1 MAARVIGFKQQEIEE
16 ASCPAG
22 MREVEFSSPMYP
34 GLKLVVTKNGRKS
47 YLHRYTICGEKQCLK
62 IGDYPAM
69 GVEEAALTVIAQ
81 RKQIN
86 QGIDPKPSRNIE
98 LQIPTLRGFCEK
110 TYIPHAQA
118 TKVSW
123 KDDLGKL
130 NGHIYSHLGH
140 LRMTEIKSMDIQDY
154 LNSLRDKCDLA
165 PATVNRH
172 RALLSK
178 IFKVAMMGEIV
189 SKNPCERVMKLK
201 ENNQIERYLDKDELE
216 RLVTVLKGGLTAG
229 RLNRTTVAGFLMLLF
244 TGARKMEVFNMRWL
258 DINFETCQ
266 WLLKHNKAGKARYIP
281 LSTEAMAVLNSIKPL
296 PGCEFVFYNASTGK
310 AIADPR
316 KTFKTILEQAHITS
330 FRVHDLRHNFASQA
344 VSNGATLYM
353 VQNLLGHA
361 SPQTT
366 QRYAHLESRVML
378 EASEKIAQSMIAPKG
393 TVAKPT
399 QIEAK
404 PAETEA
410 KSERQE
416 IKHLTEDV
424 KPAPVTGR
432 LKRRVPPRPLHP

>member
-1 MAARVIGFKQQEIEE
+1 MSSNVLNFSRESLDAIPVPLEKRDIEY
-16 ASCPAG
+16 SD
-22 MREVEFSSPMYP
+22 RQTP
-34 GLKLVVTKNGRKS
+34 GLRFVITRANKRS
-47 YLHRYTICGEKQCLK
+47 FLHRYTFKSRKRSMK

-69 GVEEAALTVIAQ
+69 SLEEAVLTVIAQ
-81 RKQIN
+81 RKQLV
-86 QGIDPKPSRNIE
+86 QGIDPQAGRDAQ
-98 LQIPTLRGFCEK
+98 LQTPTFKIFCEK
-110 TYIPHAQA
+110 TYLPHAQA

-130 NGHIYSHLGH
+130 NGHIYPHLGH
-140 LRMTEIKSMDIQDY
+140 LRMTEIKSMDVQDY

-216 RLVTVLKGGLTAG
+216 RLVAVLKGDLTAG

-244 TGARKMEVFNMRWL
+244 TGARKMEVFNMRWR
-258 DINFETCQ
+258 DISFESRQ

-281 LSTEAMAVLNSIKPL
+281 LSSEAIAVLNSIEPL

-316 KTFKTILEQAHITS
+316 KTFKTILEQAQITN
-330 FRVHDLRHNFASQA
+330 FRIHDLRHNFASQA

-366 QRYAHLESRVML
+366 QRYAHLESKVMH
-378 EASEKIAQSMIAPKG
+378 EASEKIAQSMVAPKG
-393 TVAKPT
+393 TVAKPA

-404 PAETEA
+404 PADTEA

-416 IKHLTEDV
+416 NQHTPEDV
-424 KPAPVTGR
+424 KPAPVTSR
-432 LKRRVPPRPLHP
+432 LKRRVTPKPLQP

>member
-1 MAARVIGFKQQEIEE
+1 MAVRVIEFTQRNMEDV
-16 ASCPAG
+16 SCPDK
-22 MREVEFSSPMYP
+22 MRDVEYSNPKYP
-34 GLKLVVTKNGRKS
+34 GLKLVVTRNGRKAF
-47 YLHRYTICGEKQCLK
+47 YHRYIIKGRKRSMK

-69 GVEEAALTVIAQ
+69 SLEEAALTVITQ
-81 RKQIN
+81 RKQLV
-86 QGIDPKPSRNIE
+86 QGIDPQAGHDAQ
-98 LQIPTLRGFCEK
+98 LQTPTFQIFCEQ
-110 TYIPHAQA
+110 TYLPHAQA

-130 NGHIYSHLGH
+130 NGHIYPHLGH
-140 LRMTEIKSMDIQDY
+140 LRMTEIKSMDVQDY

-189 SKNPCERVMKLK
+189 SKNPCERVIKLK
-201 ENNQIERYLDKDELE
+201 ENNQIERYLNKDELE
-216 RLVTVLKGGLTAG
+216 RLVAVLKGDLTAG

-244 TGARKMEVFNMRWL
+244 TGARKMEVFNMRWR
-258 DINFETCQ
+258 DISFESRQ

-281 LSTEAMAVLNSIKPL
+281 LSSEAIAVLNSIEPL
-296 PGCEFVFYNASTGK
+296 PGCEFVFYNASTRK

-316 KTFKTILEQAHITS
+316 KTFKTILEQAQITN
-330 FRVHDLRHNFASQA
+330 FRIHDLRHNFASQA

-366 QRYAHLESRVML
+366 QRYAHLESKVMH
-378 EASEKIAQSMIAPKG
+378 EASEKIAQSMVAPKG
-393 TVAKPT
+393 TVAKPA

-404 PAETEA
+404 PADTEA
-410 KSERQE
+410 KSERRENQ
-416 IKHLTEDV
+416 HTPEDV
-424 KPAPVTGR
+424 KPAPVTSR
-432 LKRRVPPRPLHP
+432 LHHA